1 MPGFSRLL
9 DANDLARRMLRRCDL
24 EEVQVPRSQRQL
36 ALAQVPLVDLQIFWV
51 HTQLHHM
58 PPDVQ
63 GPDWIQQ
70 KEVCS
75 SAVAAGI
82 QRGGTLSKHALPPL
96 HPLGLSKLEHVAE
109 SAKVASPL
117 IRIAPLILT
126 WTFCCWIFVAF
137 GPWARTWRKG
147 QLCRNLPRHCILG
160 TTYSAKSCCQ

>member
-1 MPGFSRLL
+1 MLLYISCQNHDEKSAYYEGFRPSKCIKHRYLQCFIIISDENSL
-9 DANDLARRMLRRCDL
+9 
-24 EEVQVPRSQRQL
+24 PRGT
-36 ALAQVPLVDLQIFWV
+36 ALNFFVV

-58 PPDVQ
+58 PPHVQ
-63 GPDWIQQ
+63 GPDWSQQ
-70 KEVCS
+70 KEVGS

-160 TTYSAKSCCQ
+160 ICFV